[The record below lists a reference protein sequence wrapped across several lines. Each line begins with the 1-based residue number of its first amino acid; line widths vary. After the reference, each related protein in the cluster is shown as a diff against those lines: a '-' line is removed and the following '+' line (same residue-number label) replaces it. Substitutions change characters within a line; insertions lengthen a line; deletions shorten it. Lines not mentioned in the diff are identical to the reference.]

1 MKHVFV
7 LLLALLIASC
17 QNSNAGGPSVTLKTE
32 IDTLSYSF
40 GAQMGSNLAFAG
52 DTLNVDA
59 LLEGLRSALLKQDLK
74 LTDDQILAGFN
85 DCNQLLRGKF
95 MEEQTRLAQ
104 ENVQKGES
112 FLAENKTKEGVM
124 ETPSGLQYK
133 VLSEGNGVAP
143 TASDKVKVHYR
154 GTLLDGKEFDSSYKR
169 GEPAT
174 FGLDGVIPGW
184 TEGIQLMKP
193 GAKYEFYVPSSL
205 AYGERGFP
213 PNIPPNSTLIFEVEL
228 LEVVK

>member
-1 MKHVFV
+1 MKHGLV
-7 LLLALLIASC
+7 LLLVLMMVSC
-17 QNSNAGGPSVTLKTE
+17 QNSNAGGPSVALKTE

-74 LTDDQILAGFN
+74 LTDDQIMAGFN
-85 DCNQLLRGKF
+85 DCNQLLRAKF

-104 ENVQKGES
+104 ENIQKGLS
-112 FLAENKTKEGVM
+112 FLAENKSKEGVM

-133 VLSEGNGVAP
+133 VISEGSGEAP
-143 TASDKVKVHYR
+143 SASDRVKVHYR

-169 GEPAT
+169 GEPAI
-174 FGLDGVIPGW
+174 FSLDEVIPAW

-193 GAKYEFYVPSSL
+193 GAKYELYAPSSL